1 MGNKISKKKFECP
14 INRTFPN
21 GVLAIIAKFAI
32 KQNKKLTM
40 PFWLSC
46 KYLYKDLYIRSIAQR
61 IKMIKSIEGSLL
73 KIIKCNINFID
84 QNDNKLNYKGIWDCN
99 TLHDMI
105 DIYRQI
111 DAPCKFR
118 FISNKN
124 KIDITF
130 SKDITK
136 NFIEILDTSNNNL
149 YIGSF
154 MKLIINEPNS
164 EITLNINAT
173 ILSNRC
179 KAIEN

>member
-1 MGNKISKKKFECP
+1 MGNKISKKFVCP
-14 INRTFPN
+14 INKKFPN

-32 KQNKKLTM
+32 KQNKKLAI

-46 KYLYKDLYIRSIAQR
+46 KYLYQDLYIRSMAQR
-61 IKMIKSIEGSLL
+61 IKMIKSIEGNLL
-73 KIIKCNINFID
+73 KIIKCDITFID
-84 QNDNKLNYKGIWDCN
+84 QNDNKLNYKGIWNCN

-111 DAPCKFR
+111 DAPYNFR
-118 FISNKN
+118 FISDKN

-136 NFIEILDTSNNNL
+136 NFIEISDISNNNL

-154 MKLIINEPNS
+154 MKLIINEPDS

-173 ILSNRC
+173 ILSNKS